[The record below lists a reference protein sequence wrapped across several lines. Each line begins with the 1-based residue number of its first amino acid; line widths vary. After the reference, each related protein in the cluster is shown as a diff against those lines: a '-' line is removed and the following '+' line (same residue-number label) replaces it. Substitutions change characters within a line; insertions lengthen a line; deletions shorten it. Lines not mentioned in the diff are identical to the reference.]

1 MDEEQG
7 LQSPLAGGL
16 RGIRRSVSSSVFTG
30 RAVPPPVRGDN
41 ISNNLIS
48 QNSLALSNVSIQ
60 LGGIADQVR
69 SVNSS
74 LAIIKDNLAISDELE
89 KKKEF
94 EKRKRE
100 AQLAEEGLREGKES
114 ELEKKIQFALL
125 APVRRVAQVARGILS
140 RLGESLLYLAGGWL
154 TSQALKFLQLNSEGN
169 VEALKKFKDRFLKD
183 LLIIGGI
190 FLAATVGLGKVFTLV
205 KGLGAFLSR
214 VTFGGFIFNAFKGL
228 GAFILNNVGKFI
240 NFIKSGVGRILG
252 FGLGGF
258 NPNLLVP
265 GAVLFEKRIRK
276 FLEKTPLIGRFFRQ
290 KVPVTTT
297 SKGIVSTRTGVFG
310 KILGNSLILLFE
322 TLNAFSQKQL
332 LIAAGLEPF
341 QAFITSFA
349 RAFGQF
355 ALFTGF
361 VKATSLAVGGVFA
374 GLGALLGL
382 AGGPFAPLT
391 VGVGAAKGFAVG
403 KAVGGVLGTLAFFFP
418 EKTKQLTGGLV
429 DIQKFKE
436 STDKVSTE
444 IGMSISG
451 VDKKTKDRVRGSA
464 FFGKIDGNFSE
475 EDNSQNVSG
484 EKSDITGAQITG
496 GEVVPFK
503 TNKNGENLELSDST
517 ANIIDATSG
526 SNFKPGRFGFTG
538 GNDNND
544 NEVPTISSSNEN
556 DYQPILVDYYTNI
569 NNP

>member
-48 QNSLALSNVSIQ
+48 QNSLALSNVSLQ

-100 AQLAEEGLREGKES
+100 AQLAEQGLREGKES

-125 APVRRVAQVARGILS
+125 APVRRVSQVARGILS

-190 FLAATVGLGKVFTLV
+190 FLAATVGLTKVFALV
-205 KGLGAFLSR
+205 KGLGLLLTR
-214 VTFGGFIFNAFKGL
+214 VTFGGFLVNAFKGL
-228 GAFILNNVGKFI
+228 GAFILGNVGKFI

-252 FGLGGF
+252 FGLGRGF
-258 NPNLLVP
+258 NPNLLIP
-265 GAVLFEKRIRK
+265 GAVFFEKRIRK
-276 FLEKTPLIGRFFRQ
+276 FLEKTPLIGRFFKQ
-290 KVPVTTT
+290 KVPLTT
-297 SKGIVSTRTGVFG
+297 SQGAVQSTRTGIFG
-310 KILGNSLILLFE
+310 KILGNSLILLLE

-332 LIAAGLEPF
+332 LIAAGLEPL
-341 QAFITSFA
+341 QAIITSFA
-349 RAFGQF
+349 RAVGQF

-361 VKATSLAVGGVFA
+361 VKATSLAVGGIFA
-374 GLGALLGL
+374 GVGALLGSVFPGIGTAL
-382 AGGPFAPLT
+382 
-391 VGVGAAKGFAVG
+391 GAAKGFTVG

-436 STDKVSTE
+436 NTDKVSTE
-444 IGMSISG
+444 IGMGITG
-451 VDKKTKDRVRGSA
+451 VDKETKDKVRSSS

-484 EKSDITGAQITG
+484 EKSEITGAQISG

-503 TNKNGENLELSDST
+503 TNKNGDNLELSDST
-517 ANIIDATSG
+517 ANIIDATSA
-526 SNFKPGRFGFTG
+526 SNFKPGRFGFSS
-538 GNDNND
+538 GNDSNS
-544 NEVPTISSSNEN
+544 NEVPTINSSNEN

>member
-48 QNSLALSNVSIQ
+48 QNSLALSNVSLQ

-100 AQLAEEGLREGKES
+100 AQLAEQGLREGKES

-125 APVRRVAQVARGILS
+125 APVRRVSQVARGILS

-190 FLAATVGLGKVFTLV
+190 FLAATVGLGKVFALV
-205 KGLGAFLSR
+205 KGLGALLTR
-214 VTFGGFIFNAFKGL
+214 VTFSGFLLNSFKGL
-228 GAFILNNVGKFI
+228 GAFILANVGKFI

-252 FGLGGF
+252 FGLGRGF
-258 NPNLLVP
+258 NPNLLIP
-265 GAVLFEKRIRK
+265 GAVFFEKRIRK
-276 FLEKTPLIGRFFRQ
+276 FLEKTPLIGRFFKQ
-290 KVPVTTT
+290 KVPITT
-297 SKGIVSTRTGVFG
+297 SQGAVQSTRTGIFG
-310 KILGNSLILLFE
+310 KILGNSLILLLE

-332 LIAAGLEPF
+332 LIKAGLEPL
-341 QAFITSFA
+341 QAIITSFA
-349 RAFGQF
+349 RAVGQF

-361 VKATSLAVGGVFA
+361 VKATSLAVGGIFA
-374 GLGALLGL
+374 GVGALLGSVFPGIGTAL
-382 AGGPFAPLT
+382 
-391 VGVGAAKGFAVG
+391 GAAKGFTVG

-436 STDKVSTE
+436 NTDKVSTE
-444 IGMSISG
+444 IGMGITG
-451 VDKKTKDRVRGSA
+451 VDKETKDKVRSSS

-484 EKSDITGAQITG
+484 EKSEITGAQISG

-503 TNKNGENLELSDST
+503 TNKNGDNLELSDST
-517 ANIIDATSG
+517 ANIIDATSA
-526 SNFKPGRFGFTG
+526 SNFKPGRFGFSS
-538 GNDNND
+538 GNDSNS
-544 NEVPTISSSNEN
+544 NEVPTINSSNEN

>member
-48 QNSLALSNVSIQ
+48 QNSLALSNVSMQ

-100 AQLAEEGLREGKES
+100 AQLAEQGLREGKES

-169 VEALKKFKDRFLKD
+169 IEALKKFKDRFLKD

-190 FLAATVGLGKVFTLV
+190 FLAATVGLTKIFALV
-205 KGLGAFLSR
+205 KGLGALLTR
-214 VTFGGFIFNAFKGL
+214 VTFGGFIFKAFGDL
-228 GAFILNNVGKFI
+228 GQFILKNVGKFI

-252 FGLGGF
+252 FGLGRGL
-258 NPNLLVP
+258 NPNLLIP

-276 FLEKTPLIGRFFRQ
+276 FLEKTPLIGRFFKQ
-290 KVPVTTT
+290 KVPVTTS
-297 SKGIVSTRTGVFG
+297 SKGVVSTRTGIFG
-310 KILGNSLILLFE
+310 KILGNSLILLLE

-332 LIAAGLEPF
+332 LIAAGLEPL
-341 QAFITSFA
+341 QAIITSFA
-349 RAFGQF
+349 RAVGQF

-361 VKATSLAVGGVFA
+361 VKATSLAVGGIFA
-374 GLGALLGL
+374 GLGALLGSVFPGIGTAL
-382 AGGPFAPLT
+382 
-391 VGVGAAKGFAVG
+391 GAAKGFTVG

-436 STDKVSTE
+436 TTDKVSTE
-444 IGMSISG
+444 VGMSISG
-451 VDKKTKDRVRGSA
+451 VDKKTKEKVRGSA

-484 EKSDITGAQITG
+484 EKSEITGAQISG

-503 TNKNGENLELSDST
+503 TNKNGENLELSDSA

-526 SNFKPGRFGFTG
+526 SNFKPGRFGFSS
-538 GNDNND
+538 GNDSNT
-544 NEVPTISSSNEN
+544 NEVPTINSSNEN

>member
-48 QNSLALSNVSIQ
+48 QNSLALSNVSMQ

-74 LAIIKDNLAISDELE
+74 LATIKDNLAISDELE

-100 AQLAEEGLREGKES
+100 AQLVEQGLREGKES

-125 APVRRVAQVARGILS
+125 APVRRVSQVARGILS

-190 FLAATVGLGKVFTLV
+190 FLAATVGLSKVFALV
-205 KGLGAFLSR
+205 KGLGALLTR
-214 VTFGGFIFNAFKGL
+214 VTFGGLLVNAFKGL
-228 GAFILNNVGKFI
+228 GAFILGNVGKFI
-240 NFIKSGVGRILG
+240 NFIKSGIGRILG
-252 FGLGGF
+252 FGFGRGF
-258 NPNLLVP
+258 NPNLLIP
-265 GAVLFEKRIRK
+265 GVAFFENRIRK
-276 FLEKTPLIGRFFRQ
+276 FLEKTPLIGRFFKQ
-290 KVPVTTT
+290 KVPVTTS
-297 SKGIVSTRTGVFG
+297 SKGVVSTRTGIFG
-310 KILGNSLILLFE
+310 KILGNSLILLLE

-332 LIAAGLEPF
+332 LIAAGLEPL
-341 QAFITSFA
+341 QAIITSFA
-349 RAFGQF
+349 RAVGQF

-361 VKATSLAVGGVFA
+361 VKATSLAVGGIFA
-374 GLGALLGL
+374 GVGALLGSIFPGIGT
-382 AGGPFAPLT
+382 AI
-391 VGVGAAKGFAVG
+391 GAAKGFTVG
-403 KAVGGVLGTLAFFFP
+403 KEVGGVLGTLAFFFP

-436 STDKVSTE
+436 TTDKVSTE
-444 IGMSISG
+444 VGMSISG
-451 VDKKTKDRVRGSA
+451 VDKKTKEKVRGSA

-484 EKSDITGAQITG
+484 EKSEITGAQISG

-503 TNKNGENLELSDST
+503 TNKNGDNLELSDST
-517 ANIIDATSG
+517 ANIIDATSA
-526 SNFKPGRFGFTG
+526 SNFKPGRFGFSS
-538 GNDNND
+538 GNDSNS
-544 NEVPTISSSNEN
+544 NEVPTINSSNEY

>member
-7 LQSPLAGGL
+7 LSSPIAGGL

-48 QNSLALSNVSIQ
+48 QNSLALSNVSMQ

-100 AQLAEEGLREGKES
+100 AQLAEQGLREGKES

-125 APVRRVAQVARGILS
+125 APVRRVSQVARGILS

-190 FLAATVGLGKVFTLV
+190 FLAATVGLGKVFALV
-205 KGLGAFLSR
+205 KGLGALLTR
-214 VTFGGFIFNAFKGL
+214 VTFSGFLLNSFKGL
-228 GAFILNNVGKFI
+228 GAFILSNVGKFI

-252 FGLGGF
+252 FGLGRGF
-258 NPNLLVP
+258 NPNLLIP
-265 GAVLFEKRIRK
+265 GAVFFEKRIRK
-276 FLEKTPLIGRFFRQ
+276 FLEKTPLIGRFFKQ
-290 KVPVTTT
+290 KVPVTTS
-297 SKGIVSTRTGVFG
+297 SKGVVSTRTGIFG
-310 KILGNSLILLFE
+310 KILGNSLILLLE

-332 LIAAGLEPF
+332 LIAAGLEPL
-341 QAFITSFA
+341 QAIITSFA
-349 RAFGQF
+349 RAVGQF

-361 VKATSLAVGGVFA
+361 VKATSLAVGGIFA
-374 GLGALLGL
+374 GVGALLGSIFPGIGT
-382 AGGPFAPLT
+382 AI
-391 VGVGAAKGFAVG
+391 GAAKGFTVG

-436 STDKVSTE
+436 NTDKVSTE
-444 IGMSISG
+444 IGMGITG
-451 VDKKTKDRVRGSA
+451 VDKETKDKVRSSS

-475 EDNSQNVSG
+475 EDDSQNISG
-484 EKSDITGAQITG
+484 EKSEITGAEISG
-496 GEVVPFK
+496 AVVPFK
-503 TNKNGENLELSDST
+503 TNKNGDNLELSDST
-517 ANIIDATSG
+517 ANIIDATSA
-526 SNFKPGRFGFTG
+526 SNFKPGRFGFSS
-538 GNDNND
+538 GNDSNS
-544 NEVPTISSSNEN
+544 NEVPTINSSNEN

>member
-48 QNSLALSNVSIQ
+48 QNSLALSNVSMQ

-100 AQLAEEGLREGKES
+100 AQLAEQGLREGKES

-125 APVRRVAQVARGILS
+125 APVRRVSQVARGILS

-190 FLAATVGLGKVFTLV
+190 FLAATVGLGKVFALV
-205 KGLGAFLSR
+205 KGLGALLTR
-214 VTFGGFIFNAFKGL
+214 VTFSGFLLNSFKGL
-228 GAFILNNVGKFI
+228 GAFILSNVGKFI

-252 FGLGGF
+252 FGLGRGF
-258 NPNLLVP
+258 NPNFLIP
-265 GAVLFEKRIRK
+265 GAVFFEKRIRK
-276 FLEKTPLIGRFFRQ
+276 FLEKTPLIGRFFKQ
-290 KVPVTTT
+290 KVPVTTS
-297 SKGIVSTRTGVFG
+297 SKGVVSTRTGIFG
-310 KILGNSLILLFE
+310 KILGNSLILLLE

-332 LIAAGLEPF
+332 LIAAGLEPL
-341 QAFITSFA
+341 QAIITSFA
-349 RAFGQF
+349 RAVGQF

-361 VKATSLAVGGVFA
+361 VKATSLAVGGIFA
-374 GLGALLGL
+374 GVGALLGSIFPGIGT
-382 AGGPFAPLT
+382 AI
-391 VGVGAAKGFAVG
+391 GAAKGFTVG

-436 STDKVSTE
+436 NTDKVSTE
-444 IGMSISG
+444 IGMGITG
-451 VDKKTKDRVRGSA
+451 VDKETKDKVRSSS

-475 EDNSQNVSG
+475 EDDSQNISG
-484 EKSDITGAQITG
+484 EKSEITGAEISG
-496 GEVVPFK
+496 AVVPFK
-503 TNKNGENLELSDST
+503 TNKNGDNLELSDST
-517 ANIIDATSG
+517 ANIIDATSA
-526 SNFKPGRFGFTG
+526 SNFKPGRFGFSS
-538 GNDNND
+538 GNDSNS
-544 NEVPTISSSNEN
+544 NEVPTINSSNEN

>member
-48 QNSLALSNVSIQ
+48 QNSLALSNVSMQ

-125 APVRRVAQVARGILS
+125 APVRRVSQVARGILS
-140 RLGESLLYLAGGWL
+140 RLGESLLFLAGGWL

-169 VEALKKFKDRFLKD
+169 VEALKKFKDRFIKD

-190 FLAATVGLGKVFTLV
+190 FLAATVGLGKVFALV
-205 KGLGAFLSR
+205 KGLGALLTR
-214 VTFGGFIFNAFKGL
+214 VTFSGFLLNSFKGL
-228 GAFILNNVGKFI
+228 GAFILSNVGKFI

-252 FGLGGF
+252 FGLGRGF
-258 NPNLLVP
+258 NPNLLIP
-265 GAVLFEKRIRK
+265 GAVFFEKRIRK
-276 FLEKTPLIGRFFRQ
+276 FLEKTPLIGRFFKQ
-290 KVPVTTT
+290 KVPVTTS
-297 SKGIVSTRTGVFG
+297 SKGVVSTRTGIFG
-310 KILGNSLILLFE
+310 KILGNSLILLLE

-332 LIAAGLEPF
+332 LIAAGLEPL
-341 QAFITSFA
+341 QAIITSFA
-349 RAFGQF
+349 RAVGQF

-361 VKATSLAVGGVFA
+361 VKATSLAVGGIFA
-374 GLGALLGL
+374 GVGALLGSIFPGIGT
-382 AGGPFAPLT
+382 AI
-391 VGVGAAKGFAVG
+391 GAAKGFTVG

-436 STDKVSTE
+436 NTDKVSTE
-444 IGMSISG
+444 IGMGITG
-451 VDKKTKDRVRGSA
+451 VDKETKDKVRSSS

-475 EDNSQNVSG
+475 EDDSQNISG
-484 EKSDITGAQITG
+484 EKSEITGAEISG
-496 GEVVPFK
+496 AVVPFK
-503 TNKNGENLELSDST
+503 TNKNGDNLELSDST
-517 ANIIDATSG
+517 ANIIDATSA
-526 SNFKPGRFGFTG
+526 SNFKPGRFGFSS
-538 GNDNND
+538 GNDSNS
-544 NEVPTISSSNEN
+544 NEVPTINSSNEN

>member
-7 LQSPLAGGL
+7 LVSPIAGGI

-48 QNSLALSNVSIQ
+48 QNSLALSNVSMQ

-100 AQLAEEGLREGKES
+100 AQLAEQGLREGKES

-125 APVRRVAQVARGILS
+125 APVRRVSQVARGILS

-190 FLAATVGLGKVFTLV
+190 FLAATVGLGKVFALV
-205 KGLGAFLSR
+205 KGLGALLTR
-214 VTFGGFIFNAFKGL
+214 VTFSGFLLNSFKGL
-228 GAFILNNVGKFI
+228 GAFILSNVGKFI

-252 FGLGGF
+252 FGLGRGF
-258 NPNLLVP
+258 NPNLLIP
-265 GAVLFEKRIRK
+265 GVAFFEKRIRK
-276 FLEKTPLIGRFFRQ
+276 FLEKTPLIGRFFKQ
-290 KVPVTTT
+290 KVPITT
-297 SKGIVSTRTGVFG
+297 SQGAIQSTRTGVFG
-310 KILGNSLILLFE
+310 KIFGNSLILLFE

-436 STDKVSTE
+436 NTDKVSTE
-444 IGMSISG
+444 IGMGITG
-451 VDKKTKDRVRGSA
+451 VDKETKDKVRSSS

-475 EDNSQNVSG
+475 EDDSQNISG
-484 EKSDITGAQITG
+484 EKSEITGAEISG
-496 GEVVPFK
+496 AVVPFK
-503 TNKNGENLELSDST
+503 TNKNGDNLELSDST
-517 ANIIDATSG
+517 ANIIDATSA
-526 SNFKPGRFGFTG
+526 SNFKPGRFGFSS
-538 GNDNND
+538 GNDSNS
-544 NEVPTISSSNEN
+544 NEVPTINSSNEN

>member
-48 QNSLALSNVSIQ
+48 QNSLALSNVSMQ

-100 AQLAEEGLREGKES
+100 AQLAEQGLREGKES

-125 APVRRVAQVARGILS
+125 APVRRVSQVARGILS

-190 FLAATVGLGKVFTLV
+190 FLAATVGLGKVFALV
-205 KGLGAFLSR
+205 KGLGALLTR
-214 VTFGGFIFNAFKGL
+214 VTFSGFLLNSFKGL
-228 GAFILNNVGKFI
+228 GAFILSNVGKFI

-252 FGLGGF
+252 FGLGRGF
-258 NPNLLVP
+258 NPNLLIP
-265 GAVLFEKRIRK
+265 GAVFFEKRIRK
-276 FLEKTPLIGRFFRQ
+276 FLEKTPLIGRFFKQ
-290 KVPVTTT
+290 KVPVTTS
-297 SKGIVSTRTGVFG
+297 SKGVVSTRTGIFG
-310 KILGNSLILLFE
+310 KILGNSLILLLE

-332 LIAAGLEPF
+332 LIAAGLEPL
-341 QAFITSFA
+341 QAIITSFA
-349 RAFGQF
+349 RAVGQF

-361 VKATSLAVGGVFA
+361 VKATSLAVGGIFA
-374 GLGALLGL
+374 GVGALLGSIFPGIGT
-382 AGGPFAPLT
+382 AI
-391 VGVGAAKGFAVG
+391 GAAKGFTVG

-436 STDKVSTE
+436 NTDKVSTE
-444 IGMSISG
+444 IGMGITG
-451 VDKKTKDRVRGSA
+451 VDKETKDKVRSSS

-475 EDNSQNVSG
+475 EDDSQNISG
-484 EKSDITGAQITG
+484 EKSEITGAEISG
-496 GEVVPFK
+496 AVVPFK
-503 TNKNGENLELSDST
+503 TNKNGDNLELSDST
-517 ANIIDATSG
+517 ANIIDATSA
-526 SNFKPGRFGFTG
+526 SNFKPGRFGFSS
-538 GNDNND
+538 GNDSNT
-544 NEVPTISSSNEN
+544 NEVPTINS
-556 DYQPILVDYYTNI
+556 
-569 NNP
+569 

>member
-48 QNSLALSNVSIQ
+48 QNSLALSNVSMQ

-125 APVRRVAQVARGILS
+125 APVRRVSQVARGILS

-190 FLAATVGLGKVFTLV
+190 FLAATVGLGKVFALV
-205 KGLGAFLSR
+205 KGLGALLTR
-214 VTFGGFIFNAFKGL
+214 VTFSGFLLNSFKGL
-228 GAFILNNVGKFI
+228 GAFILSNVGKFI

-252 FGLGGF
+252 FGLGRGF
-258 NPNLLVP
+258 NPNLLIP
-265 GAVLFEKRIRK
+265 GAVFFEKRIRK
-276 FLEKTPLIGRFFRQ
+276 FLEKTPLIGRFFKQ
-290 KVPVTTT
+290 KVPVTTS
-297 SKGIVSTRTGVFG
+297 SKGVVSTRTGIFG
-310 KILGNSLILLFE
+310 KILGNSLILLLE

-332 LIAAGLEPF
+332 LIAAGLEPL
-341 QAFITSFA
+341 QAIITSFA
-349 RAFGQF
+349 RAVGQF

-361 VKATSLAVGGVFA
+361 VKATSLAVGGIFA
-374 GLGALLGL
+374 GVGALLGSIFPGIGT
-382 AGGPFAPLT
+382 AI
-391 VGVGAAKGFAVG
+391 GAAKGFTVG

-436 STDKVSTE
+436 NTDKVSTE
-444 IGMSISG
+444 IGMGITG
-451 VDKKTKDRVRGSA
+451 VDKETKDKVRSSS

-475 EDNSQNVSG
+475 EDDSQNISG
-484 EKSDITGAQITG
+484 EKSEITGAEISG
-496 GEVVPFK
+496 AVVPFK
-503 TNKNGENLELSDST
+503 TNKNGDNLELSDST
-517 ANIIDATSG
+517 ANIIDATSA
-526 SNFKPGRFGFTG
+526 SNFKPGRFGFSS
-538 GNDNND
+538 GNDSNS
-544 NEVPTISSSNEN
+544 NEVPTINSSNEN

>member
-48 QNSLALSNVSIQ
+48 QNSLALSNVSMQ

-140 RLGESLLYLAGGWL
+140 RLGESLLFLAGGWL

-190 FLAATVGLGKVFTLV
+190 FLAATVGLGKVFALV
-205 KGLGAFLSR
+205 KGLGALLTR
-214 VTFGGFIFNAFKGL
+214 VTFGGFLVNAFKGL
-228 GAFILNNVGKFI
+228 GAFILGNVGKFI
-240 NFIKSGVGRILG
+240 NFIKSGIGRILG
-252 FGLGGF
+252 FGLGRGF
-258 NPNLLVP
+258 NPNLLIP
-265 GAVLFEKRIRK
+265 GAVFFENRIRK
-276 FLEKTPLIGRFFRQ
+276 FLEKTPLIGRFFKQ
-290 KVPVTTT
+290 KVPVTTS
-297 SKGIVSTRTGVFG
+297 SKGVVSTRTGLFG
-310 KILGNSLILLFE
+310 KILGNSLILLLE

-332 LIAAGLEPF
+332 LIAAGLKPF
-341 QAFITSFA
+341 QAIITSFA

-361 VKATSLAVGGVFA
+361 VKATSFAVGGIFA
-374 GLGALLGL
+374 GLGALLGSVFPGIGT
-382 AGGPFAPLT
+382 AI
-391 VGVGAAKGFAVG
+391 GAAKGFVVG
-403 KAVGGVLGTLAFFFP
+403 KKVGAVLGTLAFFFP

-436 STDKVSTE
+436 NTDKISTE
-444 IGMSISG
+444 IGMGITG
-451 VDKKTKDRVRGSA
+451 VDKETKDKVRSSS
-464 FFGKIDGNFSE
+464 FFGRIDGNFSE

-484 EKSDITGAQITG
+484 EKSDITGAEISG
-496 GEVVPFK
+496 AVVPFK

-517 ANIIDATSG
+517 ANIIDATSA
-526 SNFKPGRFGFTG
+526 SNFKPGRFGFAS
-538 GNDNND
+538 GNDNNT

-569 NNP
+569 INP

>member
-48 QNSLALSNVSIQ
+48 QNSLALSNVSMQ

-100 AQLAEEGLREGKES
+100 AQLAEQGLREGKES

-125 APVRRVAQVARGILS
+125 APVRRVSQVARGILS

-190 FLAATVGLGKVFTLV
+190 FLAATVGLGKVFALV
-205 KGLGAFLSR
+205 KGLGALLTR
-214 VTFGGFIFNAFKGL
+214 VTFSGFLLNSFKGL
-228 GAFILNNVGKFI
+228 GAFILSNVGKFI

-252 FGLGGF
+252 FGLGRGF
-258 NPNLLVP
+258 NPNLLIP
-265 GAVLFEKRIRK
+265 GAVFFEKRIRK
-276 FLEKTPLIGRFFRQ
+276 FLEKTPLIGRFFKQ
-290 KVPVTTT
+290 KVPVTTS
-297 SKGIVSTRTGVFG
+297 SKGVVSTRTGIFG
-310 KILGNSLILLFE
+310 KILGNSLILLLE

-332 LIAAGLEPF
+332 LIAAGLEPL
-341 QAFITSFA
+341 QAIITSFA
-349 RAFGQF
+349 RAVGQF

-361 VKATSLAVGGVFA
+361 VKATSLAVGGIFA
-374 GLGALLGL
+374 GVGALLGSIFPGIGT
-382 AGGPFAPLT
+382 AI
-391 VGVGAAKGFAVG
+391 GAAKGFTVG

-436 STDKVSTE
+436 NTDKVSTE
-444 IGMSISG
+444 IGMGITG
-451 VDKKTKDRVRGSA
+451 VDKETKDKVRSSS

-475 EDNSQNVSG
+475 EDDSQNISG
-484 EKSDITGAQITG
+484 EKSEITGAEISG
-496 GEVVPFK
+496 AVVPFK
-503 TNKNGENLELSDST
+503 TNKNGDNLELSDST
-517 ANIIDATSG
+517 ANIIDATSA
-526 SNFKPGRFGFTG
+526 SNFKPGRFGFSS
-538 GNDNND
+538 GNDSNS
-544 NEVPTISSSNEN
+544 NEVPTINSSNEN

>member
-48 QNSLALSNVSIQ
+48 QNSLALSNVSLQ

-74 LAIIKDNLAISDELE
+74 LATIKDNLAISDELE

-125 APVRRVAQVARGILS
+125 APVRRVSQVARGILS

-190 FLAATVGLGKVFTLV
+190 FLAATVGLTKIFGLV
-205 KGLGAFLSR
+205 KGLGFLLTR
-214 VTFGGFIFNAFKGL
+214 VTFGGFIFKAFGEL
-228 GAFILNNVGKFI
+228 GQFILKNVGKFI

-252 FGLGGF
+252 FGLGRGL
-258 NPNLLVP
+258 NPNLLIP

-276 FLEKTPLIGRFFRQ
+276 FLEKTPLIGRFFKQ
-290 KVPVTTT
+290 KVPLTT
-297 SKGIVSTRTGVFG
+297 SQGAVQSTRTGIFG
-310 KILGNSLILLFE
+310 KILGNSLILLLE

-332 LIAAGLEPF
+332 LIAAGLEPL
-341 QAFITSFA
+341 QAIITSFA
-349 RAFGQF
+349 RAVGQF

-361 VKATSLAVGGVFA
+361 VKATSLAVGGIFA
-374 GLGALLGL
+374 GLGALLGSIFPGIGTAL
-382 AGGPFAPLT
+382 
-391 VGVGAAKGFAVG
+391 GAAKGFTVG

-436 STDKVSTE
+436 NTDKVSTE
-444 IGMSISG
+444 IGMGITG
-451 VDKKTKDRVRGSA
+451 VDKETKDKVRSSS
-464 FFGKIDGNFSE
+464 FFGKIDGNFSG
-475 EDNSQNVSG
+475 EDDSQNVSG
-484 EKSDITGAQITG
+484 EKSEITGAQISG

-503 TNKNGENLELSDST
+503 TNKNGENLELSDSA

-526 SNFKPGRFGFTG
+526 SNFKPGRFGFSS
-538 GNDNND
+538 GNDSNT
-544 NEVPTISSSNEN
+544 NEVPTINSSNEN